1 MIRQVA
7 VFGATGSIGRSALD
21 LIHLHPDRYRASV
34 LTAYRNVEA
43 LAKLCVLHRPDLAII
58 ADPAL
63 EAELARRLAAAGVR
77 CEIAS
82 GPEAMALGATSTR
95 CDIVITAI
103 TGLAGMEVTLAAAR
117 ASKRVLQA
125 DRASATVA
133 GPLLRQALAEGDG
146 EWVPL
151 NPELHAAYQC
161 LSQDRARSDTA
172 RLTLV
177 GPGGPLLGRHRA
189 ELMTV
194 IPDQVCKPSDR
205 PAQRLAAVN
214 SASLLD
220 RGLQVIA
227 AHSLFQ
233 LAPER
238 IKTLIH
244 PQGQVYALV
253 EHGNRSMRVQAGD
266 ADRHSI
272 LAQALISQTC
282 ASPPECLSDAPVDT
296 EKPDMAT
303 FRCLAL
309 AYQAARAGGD
319 APVILNAASEVAAE
333 AFLAGALPFL
343 SMADLI
349 EQVLMELPPQA
360 VVDIPTLHERDRAA
374 RTAARRVLRNA
385 C

>member
-7 VFGATGSIGRSALD
+7 VFGATGSIGRSALE
-21 LIHLHPDRYRASV
+21 LIHRHPDRHRASV
-34 LTAYRNVEA
+34 LTAYRDVEA
-43 LAKLCVLHRPDLAII
+43 LAKLCALHRPDLAIV

-82 GPEAMALGATSTR
+82 GPEAMALEAASAR
-95 CDIVITAI
+95 CDTVVTAI
-103 TGLAGMEVTLAAAR
+103 TGLAAMEVTLAAAR
-117 ASKRVLQA
+117 TSKRVLQA
-125 DRASATVA
+125 DWESGAVA
-133 GPLLRQALAEGDG
+133 GPLLRQALAEGGG
-146 EWVPL
+146 EWIPL
-151 NPELHAAYQC
+151 NPALHAACQC
-161 LSQDRARSDTA
+161 LPHGQASSDRAR
-172 RLTLV
+172 LVLV

-189 ELMTV
+189 ELMAV
-194 IPDQVCKPSDR
+194 IPEQVCNPSDR
-205 PAQRLAAVN
+205 AAPRRAAVN
-214 SASLLD
+214 SATLLD

-227 AHSLFQ
+227 AHNVFQ
-233 LAPER
+233 LVPER
-238 IKTLIH
+238 IETLIH
-244 PQGQVYALV
+244 PQGQIYARV
-253 EHGNRSMRVQAGD
+253 ERSDGSMHVQAGH

-272 LAQALISQTC
+272 LAQALISPTC
-282 ASPPECLSDAPVDT
+282 ASPLECLSDAPTGT
-296 EKPDMAT
+296 EKPDMTT

-319 APVILNAASEVAAE
+319 APAILNAASEVAAE
-333 AFLAGALPFL
+333 AFLAGALSFL

-360 VVDIPTLHERDRAA
+360 VVDIQTLHERDRAA